1 VTVGPFRSTPPA
13 VASSRS
19 LFGDIVVVLFL
30 IAQLL
35 DGVFSYLG
43 IGAFGVSEGNPLI
56 AHYIHYVGL
65 GASLTAAKILAVVC
79 AMVLHLLGFHRVLA
93 CLTLLYLSLAILPWT
108 VLLFLLV

>member
-1 VTVGPFRSTPPA
+1 MIVGPLESIPPA
-13 VASSRS
+13 VGNPRS
-19 LFGDIVVVLFL
+19 LFGDTVVVLFL

-56 AHYIHYVGL
+56 AHYIHHVGL

-93 CLTLLYLSLAILPWT
+93 FLTVMYLSLAILPWT
-108 VLLFLLV
+108 VVLFLLH